1 MMIHN
6 KVCSVCSTNPK
17 HETLHQALDSFSAQL
32 NDFPRAAHE
41 EDHEMI
47 LQLAQGFNKEVLF
60 MTWLF
65 DIVQNLL
72 NV

>member
-1 MMIHN
+1 
-6 KVCSVCSTNPK
+6 
-17 HETLHQALDSFSAQL
+17 
-32 NDFPRAAHE
+32 
-41 EDHEMI
+41 MI